1 MINNA
6 HQMEWIYDELGI
18 NLNELGAIMAMM
30 TPPEIDLPEEWLYY
44 ANDKTRFWID
54 GVVGRSHIT
63 LRYGMLPG
71 ITKKHVDAVLEGWK
85 IDDIYIKEI
94 LVFDSPY
101 KDENYKCIVLAVESL
116 ALIDANKRLGLLPN
130 VATFKNYTPHITMA
144 YLKEEFV
151 TESVDLIRKQIQNYK
166 PRFLEIDYGDQIR

>member
-1 MINNA
+1 MDSA
-6 HQMEWIYDELGI
+6 HEAKWIYEELGI
-18 NLNELGAIMAMM
+18 DLSDLGCIMAGVE
-30 TPPEIDLPEEWLYY
+30 PPRLNLPEEWLYY
-44 ANDKTRFWID
+44 AKDKQRFWID
-54 GVVGRSHIT
+54 GIVDHSHVT

-71 ITKKHVDAVLEGWK
+71 ITKKHVDTVLGGWSM
-85 IDDIYIKEI
+85 DDIYIKET

-101 KDENYKCIVLAVESL
+101 KDENYKCIVLVVESP

-151 TESVDLIRKQIQNYK
+151 AEGIDLIRKQIQNYK